1 MIPLTSL
8 AYDVEVDGIYYN
20 LDEGTLSATVTSGE
34 NEYTGDVSIPSTI
47 NANDKEYTVT
57 SIGGGAFED
66 CSSLSTV
73 NIPNSVTSIG
83 RDAFE
88 GCTSLSTITIP
99 NSVTRIDDDTFQDC
113 SSLTSITIPNSVTII
128 CSEAFFRCTSLS
140 TITIP
145 KYVKFIFAGA
155 FDGCSSLSSVTCEA
169 QTPPYCYK
177 EGFDNIHS
185 NATLCVYE
193 SAIEAYR
200 TTYPWSEFA
209 KIEPIKEAP
218 TSVSISISNKGAAT
232 SFYNYDLDFTGME
245 DIKAYVASG
254 YNYNTGSVL
263 LTRVYEIPAN
273 TGFMVTGNEGSYSI
287 PCAEVKYAYANLF
300 RGTLTE
306 TDLRG
311 SGGGY
316 SNYVLADG
324 DEGLMFYLIE
334 DSKTLPANS
343 AYLHIPTNT
352 SSNSRTLSLSFADDS
367 EVTGIDDVVD
377 GGNAEQAPVY
387 NLSGQRVSAP
397 KNGVFVKNGKIV
409 IIK

>member
-1 MIPLTSL
+1 M
-8 AYDVEVDGIYYN
+8 
-20 LDEGTLSATVTSGE
+20 
-34 NEYTGDVSIPSTI
+34 
-47 NANDKEYTVT
+47 
-57 SIGGGAFED
+57 
-66 CSSLSTV
+66 
-73 NIPNSVTSIG
+73 
-83 RDAFE
+83 
-88 GCTSLSTITIP
+88 
-99 NSVTRIDDDTFQDC
+99 
-113 SSLTSITIPNSVTII
+113 
-128 CSEAFFRCTSLS
+128 
-140 TITIP
+140 
-145 KYVKFIFAGA
+145 
-155 FDGCSSLSSVTCEA
+155 SSVTCEA
-169 QTPPYCYK
+169 QTPPFCHTAGVFK
-177 EGFDNIHS
+177 NIHS

-245 DIKAYVASG
+245 NIKAYVASG

-263 LTRVYEIPAN
+263 LTRVYEIPTN

-306 TDLRG
+306 TDLQG

-316 SNYVLADG
+316 SNYYLADG
-324 DEGLMFYLIE
+324 DEGLMFYLI
-334 DSKTLPANS
+334 DGSKTLPANS

-352 SSNSRTLSLSFADDS
+352 SVESRTLSLSFADDS
-367 EVTGIDDVVD
+367 EVTGIEDVVD

-387 NLSGQRVSAP
+387 NLSGQRVAEP
-397 KNGVFVKNGKIV
+397 RNGVFVKNGKIV